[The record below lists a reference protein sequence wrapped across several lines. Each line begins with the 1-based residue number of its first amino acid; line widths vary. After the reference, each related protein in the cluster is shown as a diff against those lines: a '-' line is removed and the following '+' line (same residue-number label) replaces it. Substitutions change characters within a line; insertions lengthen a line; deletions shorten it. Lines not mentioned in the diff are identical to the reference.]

1 MASKKMIKEM
11 FEKEFNAELMKQKV
25 LDLERDKGMNLKVFK
40 WSIVPICLVAII
52 CGTLFFRS
60 KNLKPIVYE
69 PNIEAKENVKVYFN
83 DVSKISE
90 GVFKLDADVK
100 VIKEGDKDFAEISD
114 VVLPNDFMD
123 EYDAHAIYTRQDK
136 NSDEYNVLQNYV
148 VNYSDRQ
155 GSREIKIAFSKDNKP
170 IRDYHFAEEGSK
182 VSTIKNKELK
192 IFKYEDLYFTEFN
205 HNGINF
211 DIETININ
219 EQELINLLLSII
231 K

>member
-90 GVFKLDADVK
+90 GV
-100 VIKEGDKDFAEISD
+100 
-114 VVLPNDFMD
+114 
-123 EYDAHAIYTRQDK
+123 
-136 NSDEYNVLQNYV
+136 
-148 VNYSDRQ
+148 
-155 GSREIKIAFSKDNKP
+155 
-170 IRDYHFAEEGSK
+170 
-182 VSTIKNKELK
+182 
-192 IFKYEDLYFTEFN
+192 
-205 HNGINF
+205 
-211 DIETININ
+211 
-219 EQELINLLLSII
+219 
-231 K
+231 